1 MEVEVCYRCEREK
14 PLAEFI
20 RRVDDRYYNMCRS
33 CASEILLKR
42 QVRKNRRLKHTETDR
57 TCYLCERFLPVEQFT
72 KRSNGSYFS
81 ACKDCNLHVFA
92 QRRRAR
98 MKGAEGS
105 YALKDWE
112 NLVRQYDR
120 CPMCLRDWGAI
131 EPPPNRDSVITVDHI
146 IPISKGGS
154 NTIDNIQPLC
164 YSCNSRKGNKL
175 I

>member
-1 MEVEVCYRCEREK
+1 
-14 PLAEFI
+14 
-20 RRVDDRYYNMCRS
+20 
-33 CASEILLKR
+33 
-42 QVRKNRRLKHTETDR
+42 
-57 TCYLCERFLPVEQFT
+57 
-72 KRSNGSYFS
+72 
-81 ACKDCNLHVFA
+81 
-92 QRRRAR
+92 

-154 NTIDNIQPLC
+154 NSIDNIQPLC